1 MKTRDEVEV
10 YPVDPAE
17 FHLICG
23 HTLPNVVGERA
34 FNYYDLRWCSVQPGP
49 HRPDV
54 DTSGQL
60 PNGVTYW
67 FALPVD
73 CSRAVCV
80 PCAKRMY
87 PEQAI

>member
-23 HTLPNVVGERA
+23 HTLANKVGERA
-34 FNYYDLRWCSVQPGP
+34 FNYYDMRWCEVRPGP

-67 FALPVD
+67 FCDVD
-73 CSRAVCV
+73 GSRACCV

-87 PEQAI
+87 PKRAI